1 MEDRMTHPTI
11 TQIAPAVQCVA
22 VQTGQFK
29 TARMV
34 LQLALPL
41 RRNQPAQTAANAL
54 LPFLLHRCSAAY
66 PTPRKLEQKLA
77 ELYGAVLSANVNKLG
92 EAQILSIGL
101 TAMDD
106 RFALAGEKI
115 AEECA
120 ALLLDLLFNPVINES
135 TVELEKR
142 LLIERLESEE
152 GDKWKYAAQRAEAL
166 MCSEEA
172 YGLHPL
178 GEKEAVAAL
187 TVDDIQA
194 AWERMLIAAPMQLTM
209 VSNAAC
215 EPVCHAW
222 RERFASQTRQPAM
235 PQTQFI
241 ATPGDV
247 RNFREEQQIEQAKLT
262 IGFRAGVN
270 SASENDYALRVATD
284 IFGGGI
290 HSKLFLSVREKLSLC
305 YHVSAQQHRHKGLV
319 MVRAGIDTEKFDEAR
334 VAILDMLAQ
343 VQAGDFSAEDLA
355 TSQRSM
361 CDSYTTYTDLPETL
375 AAWYG
380 MGLLSGEHVT
390 PQQACAHINAVTR
403 EQVIAAAQGIA
414 LDSVYLLATKEGANE

>member
-1 MEDRMTHPTI
+1 
-11 TQIAPAVQCVA
+11 

-41 RRNQPAQTAANAL
+41 RRNEPTQTAANAL
-54 LPFLLHRCSAAY
+54 LPFLLHRCCAAM

-77 ELYGAVLSANVNKLG
+77 DLYGAALNASVNKQG
-92 EAQILSIGL
+92 EVQILSIGL

-106 RFALAGEKI
+106 RFALHGEKI

-120 ALLLDLLFNPVINES
+120 ALLLDLLFNPLINTT

-166 MCSEEA
+166 MCDAEA
-172 YGLHPL
+172 YGLNPL
-178 GEKEAVAAL
+178 GEKDAVAAL
-187 TVDDIQA
+187 TVEDVQA
-194 AWERMLIAAPMQLTM
+194 AWQAMLITAPMQLTM
-209 VSNAAC
+209 ISNAAC
-215 EPVCHAW
+215 EPICQAL
-222 RERFASQTRQPAM
+222 RERFATQTREPVLPA
-235 PQTQFI
+235 TQFI
-241 ATPGDV
+241 ATPGEL
-247 RNFREEQQIEQAKLT
+247 RNFCEEQQIEQAKLM
-262 IGFRAGVN
+262 IGLRAGVN
-270 SASENDYALRVATD
+270 SADENDFPLRVAVD
-284 IFGGGI
+284 LFGGGI
-290 HSKLFLSVREKLSLC
+290 HSKLFLTVREKLSLC
-305 YHVSAQQHRHKGLV
+305 YHVSAQFHRHKGLV

-334 VAILDMLAQ
+334 VAILDMLVQ
-343 VQAGDFSAEDLA
+343 VQAGDFTAEDLA
-355 TSQRSM
+355 TSQRSI

-380 MGLLSGEHVT
+380 MGLLCGEHVT
-390 PQQACAHINAVTR
+390 PPQACARINAVTR

-414 LDSVYLLATKEGANE
+414 LDSVYLLAAKEGSNE

>member
-1 MEDRMTHPTI
+1 MTHPTI
-11 TQIAPAVQCVA
+11 TQIAPAVHCVA
-22 VQTGQFK
+22 VRTEQFK

-34 LQLALPL
+34 LQMALPL
-41 RRNQPAQTAANAL
+41 RREQAAQTAANAL
-54 LPFLLHRCSAAY
+54 LPFLLHRCSAAM
-66 PTPRKLEQKLA
+66 PTPRKLEQTLA
-77 ELYGAVLSANVNKLG
+77 DLYGAVLHANVNKQG

-120 ALLLDLLFNPVINES
+120 ALLLDLLFRPLINES

-142 LLIERLESEE
+142 LLIERMESEE

-166 MCSEEA
+166 MCSDEA
-172 YGLHPL
+172 YGLNPL
-178 GEKEAVAAL
+178 GEKDAVAAL
-187 TVDDIQA
+187 TVADVQA
-194 AWERMLIAAPMQLTM
+194 AWQALLIAAPMQLTM
-209 VSNAAC
+209 VSNAAS
-215 EPVCHAW
+215 EPICAAL
-222 RERFASQTRQPAM
+222 RERFATQQREPVQ

-241 ATPGDV
+241 PTPGDV
-247 RNFREEQQIEQAKLT
+247 RNFREEQQIEQAKLM

-270 SASENDYALRVATD
+270 SASENDYALRVAVD
-284 IFGGGI
+284 LFGGGA
-290 HSKLFLSVREKLSLC
+290 HSKLFLTVREKLSLC
-305 YHVSAQQHRHKGLV
+305 YHVSAQPHRYKGLV

-334 VAILDMLAQ
+334 EAILDMLAQ
-343 VQAGDFSAEDLA
+343 LQTGDFTDEDLA

-380 MGLLSGEHVT
+380 LG
-390 PQQACAHINAVTR
+390 
-403 EQVIAAAQGIA
+403 
-414 LDSVYLLATKEGANE
+414 